1 MSSRCGPL
9 LGNSHLRPVGQN
21 ADNVTTTTKTFKDH
35 IAILIGKIGLQDSM
49 KTKMT
54 KVIMIKPKA
63 SQLALRSSK
72 FPRLRNLKPPTL
84 ATASAHPP
92 SSPPPAA

>member
-1 MSSRCGPL
+1 
-9 LGNSHLRPVGQN
+9 
-21 ADNVTTTTKTFKDH
+21 
-35 IAILIGKIGLQDSM
+35 M

-72 FPRLRNLKPPTL
+72 FPRLRNLKSPNP